1 MVFSSLLFVFLFFSA
16 NYVTQA
22 LMPDIRRKNIVM
34 LVFSLVFYAWAGP
47 RYLLLLLGMVGICWF
62 TALRIGAAYGKSQ
75 KKLWMIVGVALVLII
90 LGVFNYTGFLLG
102 NLKALTGWPKVIPSI
117 TLPIGIS
124 F

>member
-62 TALRIGAAYGKSQ
+62 TALRIGAANDEDLEQLCSRFTLTIPGKAQ
-75 KKLWMIVGVALVLII
+75 
-90 LGVFNYTGFLLG
+90 
-102 NLKALTGWPKVIPSI
+102 
-117 TLPIGIS
+117 
-124 F
+124 